1 MALDLGCAT
10 RQPYYGDGS
19 EVVFLYDFEILKTE
33 DLHVAYW
40 DNTKEE
46 YFEILPDH
54 PVHGWAKLDSLSK
67 IEFNSPIADGQFFI
81 IYRLTEV
88 APPKAFFVKG
98 HPVKA
103 DDLNDNFEQLQF
115 AILDNRCSIERLE
128 ENGNKEAGCSGTFRA
143 SFIVSDTD
151 NKIELPAGFNSIFS
165 GASFVYL
172 NGVLLSAPTDDTTQ
186 QNTYSIFNEGAKFYL
201 SFDYAPFE
209 SDVVDFVYI
218 APVDCDSPDLSPVAN
233 RSTTKLT
240 EAVSQITLP
249 LDFDQARMNEYVY
262 LNGIL
267 LTKSEYTIYEQG
279 LYFYYI
285 QDDGSL
291 ASNSLNDGD
300 IVDFIY
306 SGGILDVPTPQV
318 QSNWAETDEFSVSYI
333 LNKPTIPTV
342 DPDTVVDPNYVAT
355 DENFT
360 TADHIKL
367 DSIETG
373 AQANIPNTVVD
384 PNYVATDENFTT
396 ADHSKLNS
404 IETGAQVNKHKRVVA
419 PTYVSTDENFTTA
432 DHSKLNGIEAGAQVN
447 TVTSVNG
454 STGAVIVSLGGS
466 SGFTGNYN
474 DLFNKPDLT
483 VKADLVGGKLDTSQ
497 IPDLA
502 VTEYLGA
509 VANETAML
517 ALTGEKGDWCN
528 RSDTGQMFIISGT
541 DPTQLASWAAI
552 SYPASPV
559 VSVAGKT
566 GAVTLTN
573 NDISGGGV
581 TATSGTFTSRVDFSQ
596 IRATAGGTAASPTI
610 LPGYDNDTGL
620 FHPAT
625 NSIGFTTT
633 GVERA
638 RITADGNFGIGTDQ
652 PGSTLELKSSD
663 PRLTIRDTDASSNF
677 TQLRN
682 TSGNTYLTNAGTL
695 GDLIFINN
703 GEHFRIKSTGNVGI
717 GTTSPQAKLHVRGGD
732 AISSRAY
739 FERTGTNA
747 STAFIG
753 LDGAGAAFGSITNS
767 NLSFYTGSNNLR
779 MVVQDSTGNVGI
791 GTSNPQ
797 SKLDVN
803 GTATANNYYL
813 GVGAGTY
820 GIVNDTSIEM
830 YGSAS
835 SQVML
840 FKVNGNNER
849 MRINSSGNV
858 GIGTTN
864 PQSKLEVLGVNRDLL
879 KLFISTGT
887 DGVPAGILLQGTTQA
902 GNSSN
907 QTRLSSKEISGAS
920 VETATTEFGIDVR
933 NTGDAFGEPGRVATF
948 LGNGNVGIGT
958 DNPQAK
964 LDVDGTIEANDLTIN
979 GDSFRNI
986 PKNSKTAAYTI
997 SSSDVG
1003 KVICIT
1009 TGGVTVTTGV
1019 FTAGDAVSI
1028 YNDSGSDQTI
1038 TEGSTSTLRL
1048 VGSPTTGDR
1057 TLAGYGL
1064 CTLLCVDSA
1073 DTFVIAGAGVS

>member
-67 IEFNSPIADGQFFI
+67 IKFNSPIADGQFFI

-143 SFIVSDTD
+143 SFIVSDTN
-151 NKIELPAGFNSIFS
+151 NKIELPAGFNSTFS
-165 GASFVYL
+165 GALFVYL
-172 NGVLLSAPTDDTTQ
+172 NGVLLSTPTEDTTQ
-186 QNTYSIFNEGAKFYL
+186 QSKYSIFNEGAKFYL

-209 SDVVDFVYI
+209 SDVVDFVYS

-233 RSTTKLT
+233 RSTTNLT

-333 LNKPTIPTV
+333 LNKPTIPTI

-396 ADHSKLNS
+396 ADHIKLDS
-404 IETGAQVNKHKRVVA
+404 IETGAQVNIPNTVVD
-419 PTYVSTDENFTTA
+419 PNYVSTDENFTTA

-454 STGAVIVSLGGS
+454 LTGAVTLSSSGGS
-466 SGFTGNYN
+466 SFNGNYN
-474 DLFNKPDLT
+474 DLFNKPTLGSAAATDSTDYATAAQGALADT
-483 VKADLVGGKLDTSQ
+483 ALQSHQDISNKADLVGGKLNTSQ

-509 VANETAML
+509 VANQTAML

-573 NDISGGGV
+573 NDISGGAV
-581 TATSGTFTSRVDFSQ
+581 TATTGTYSGNV
-596 IRATAGGTAASPTI
+596 
-610 LPGYDNDTGL
+610 
-620 FHPAT
+620 
-625 NSIGFTTT
+625 
-633 GVERA
+633 
-638 RITADGNFGIGTDQ
+638 GIGTSSPNSSLHVSAAQ
-652 PGSTLELKSSD
+652 NILFRLASTTNSNNSRMVFAPNNTDKWNIGVNVSDSSFTFYDTSAATTPIAIKSS
-663 PRLTIRDTDASSNF
+663 
-677 TQLRN
+677 
-682 TSGNTYLTNAGTL
+682 
-695 GDLIFINN
+695 
-703 GEHFRIKSTGNVGI
+703 GNVGI
-717 GTTSPQAKLHVRGGD
+717 GTTSPQAKL
-732 AISSRAY
+732 
-739 FERTGTNA
+739 
-747 STAFIG
+747 
-753 LDGAGAAFGSITNS
+753 
-767 NLSFYTGSNNLR
+767 
-779 MVVQDSTGNVGI
+779 
-791 GTSNPQ
+791 
-797 SKLDVN
+797 DVN
-803 GTATANNYYL
+803 GTAF
-813 GVGAGTY
+813 VGEGGEDNEILRLNTDRTWSFFQRGSGAQ
-820 GIVNDTSIEM
+820 TSLDLASGDNKNFTISSRKTGET
-830 YGSAS
+830 SAS
-835 SQVML
+835 ASVFINGSDGNVGIKQTSPDHLLHIGDNTNALGGTAGDQLDNFKIQSQTA
-840 FKVNGNNER
+840 GNSDALTFTNER
-849 MRINSSGNV
+849 ISTGSDWTTAAQRIQRKVDSTLMGYIQFGNAFGSDLITFGEGTTEYARFDGSGNF

-864 PQSKLEVLGVNRDLL
+864 P
-879 KLFISTGT
+879 
-887 DGVPAGILLQGTTQA
+887 TQ
-902 GNSSN
+902 
-907 QTRLSSKEISGAS
+907 E
-920 VETATTEFGIDVR
+920 
-933 NTGDAFGEPGRVATF
+933 
-948 LGNGNVGIGT
+948 
-958 DNPQAK
+958 
-964 LDVDGTIEANDLTIN
+964 LDVNGTIEANDLTIN
-979 GDSFRNI
+979 GSSFRNI
-986 PKNSKTAAYTI
+986 PKNSKTAAYTLLV
-997 SSSDVG
+997 SDLG
-1003 KVICIT
+1003 KVVCIT
-1009 TGGVTVTTGV
+1009 TGGVTIPSGV
-1019 FTAGDAVSI
+1019 FSSGDAVTI
-1028 YNDSGSDQTI
+1028 YNDSGSNQTI
-1038 TEGSTSTLRL
+1038 TQGSSVTLRTAGTSTA
-1048 VGSPTTGDR
+1048 GNK

-1064 CTLLCVDSA
+1064 CTVLCVASNV
-1073 DTFVIAGAGVS
+1073 FVVGGAGLS